1 MRLPNR
7 LLGNRR
13 WRKASYSQCG
23 EDLIAD
29 FVLGSLGV
37 TAPIY
42 LDIGANHPVYLSNTY
57 KFYEK
62 GGWGVCVEP
71 DPGLCAEIRKQRPRD
86 VCLNVGV
93 GVDGREA
100 ADFYVFATKTL
111 STFVKEEAERYQSHG
126 NEKIQ
131 EVRRVPLVPVNE
143 ILHDRFRQAPSFVSL
158 DAEGI
163 DLEILRAFDFVQF
176 RPQVFC
182 VETLTYTE
190 NKSERKR
197 TEIIDLMNAQGYWAY
212 ADTFINTIFVDR
224 EAWQKRE

>member
-7 LLGNRR
+7 LLGTRR

-29 FVLGSLGV
+29 FVLESLGV
-37 TAPIY
+37 PVPIY

-71 DPGLCAEIRKQRPRD
+71 DPGLCAEIRKHRPRD
-86 VCLNVGV
+86 ICLNVGV
-93 GVDGREA
+93 GVDERDS

-111 STFVKEEAERYQSHG
+111 STFVKEEAERYQSYG
-126 NEKIQ
+126 NERIQ
-131 EVRRVPLVPVNE
+131 EIRHVPLVPVND
-143 ILHDRFRQAPSFVSL
+143 ILRRNFRQVPSFVSL

-163 DLEILRAFDFVQF
+163 DLDILRAFEFAHF

-182 VETLTYTE
+182 VETLSYTE
-190 NKSERKR
+190 NKSERKQ
-197 TEIIDLMNAQGYWAY
+197 TEIIDLMIAQGYWVY

-224 EAWQKRE
+224 EAWQERE